1 MVPFWCYQDSEGK
14 GRTFVARTTMM
25 TSYELTHY
33 YNKDLGD
40 VSVVVQATDAG
51 EYPNYYI

>member
-40 VSVVVQATDAG
+40 VSVVVQATDAS
-51 EYPNYYI
+51 EYPT